1 MYISGQGLLIMLL
14 VGLVAGWLAGKLVAG
29 GGFGLIADIAIGIVG
44 AFIGTWLLPQLGL
57 PAKALDVLKKSFSE
71 DHTKRLAGKP
81 ADGRA
86 VAIQSSLGNGGNF
99 IK

>member
-1 MYISGQGLLIMLL
+1 MFD
-14 VGLVAGWLAGKLVAG
+14 KHC
-29 GGFGLIADIAIGIVG
+29 
-44 AFIGTWLLPQLGL
+44 
-57 PAKALDVLKKSFSE
+57 FSE